1 MWTVL
6 GPGWGRGHALA
17 LWAARRR
24 LPGPRPAPTREPAA
38 RRFSSAD
45 LKEKLDMSGF
55 PVENTRNFSIIAH
68 VDHGKSTLAD
78 RLLELTGTIDKTK
91 NNKQVL
97 DKLQVERERGIT
109 VKAQTAS
116 LFYNCEGK
124 QYLLN
129 LIDTPGHV
137 DFSYEVSRSL
147 SACQGVLLVVDANEG
162 IQAQTVANFF
172 LAFEAQLSVIPVIN
186 KVSIMRQPCYLL
198 FSLPKSTFSISAKLG
213 TNVESVLQAVIERI
227 PPPKVHRKNPLRALV
242 FDSTF
247 DQYRGVIANVALFD
261 GVVSKGDKIVS
272 AHTQKTYE
280 VNEVG
285 ILNPNE
291 QSTQKLYAGQVG
303 YLIAGMKDVTEAQI
317 GDTLYLHKQ
326 PVEPLPGFK
335 SAKPMVFAGMYP
347 IDQSEYNNLK
357 SAIEKLTLNDSSVT
371 VHRDSSLALGAGWR
385 LGFLGLLHMEVFN
398 QRLEQEYNASVILT
412 TPTVPYKAVLSSA
425 KLIKEYRE
433 KEITIINPAQFP
445 DKSKVTEYLEPV
457 VLGTIITPDEYTG
470 KIMMLCQARR
480 AVQKNMMFIDEN
492 RVMLKYLFPLN
503 EIVVDFYD
511 SLKSLSSGYAS
522 FDYEDAGYQ
531 TAELVKMDVL
541 LNGNIVEELVT
552 VVHKDKA
559 HLVGKSIC
567 ERLKD
572 SLPRQL
578 FEIAIQAAI
587 GNKIIARETVKPYRK
602 NVLAKCYG
610 GDITRKMKLL
620 KRQAEGKKRLRKIGN
635 IEVPKEAFI
644 KVLKTQSD
652 K

>member
-1 MWTVL
+1 
-6 GPGWGRGHALA
+6 
-17 LWAARRR
+17 
-24 LPGPRPAPTREPAA
+24 
-38 RRFSSAD
+38 
-45 LKEKLDMSGF
+45 MSRF
-55 PVENTRNFSIIAH
+55 PVENIRNFSIVAH

-116 LFYNCEGK
+116 LFHNCEGK

-186 KVSIMRQPCYLL
+186 KIDLKNADPEMFDIPSDECI
-198 FSLPKSTFSISAKLG
+198 KISAKLG

-285 ILNPNE
+285 VLNPNE
-291 QSTQKLYAGQVG
+291 QPTHKLYAGQVG
-303 YLIAGMKDVTEAQI
+303 YLIAGMKNVTEAQI

-347 IDQSEYNNLK
+347 VDQSEYNNLK

-398 QRLEQEYNASVILT
+398 QRLELEYNASVILT
-412 TPTVPYKAVLSSA
+412 TPTVPYKAVLSSS
-425 KLIKEYRE
+425 KLIK
-433 KEITIINPAQFP
+433 
-445 DKSKVTEYLEPV
+445 
-457 VLGTIITPDEYTG
+457 
-470 KIMMLCQARR
+470 ARR
-480 AVQKNMMFIDEN
+480 AVQKNMIFIDQN

-531 TAELVKMDVL
+531 TAELVKMDIL
-541 LNGNIVEELVT
+541 LNGNNVEELVT

-559 HLVGKSIC
+559 HSIGKAIC

-587 GNKIIARETVKPYRK
+587 GSKIIARETVKAYRK
-602 NVLAKCYG
+602 NVLAKC
-610 GDITRKMKLL
+610 LL
-620 KRQAEGKKRLRKIGN
+620 KRQAEGKKKLRKIGN
-635 IEVPKEAFI
+635 VEVPKDAFI
-644 KVLKTQSD
+644 KVLKTQSS